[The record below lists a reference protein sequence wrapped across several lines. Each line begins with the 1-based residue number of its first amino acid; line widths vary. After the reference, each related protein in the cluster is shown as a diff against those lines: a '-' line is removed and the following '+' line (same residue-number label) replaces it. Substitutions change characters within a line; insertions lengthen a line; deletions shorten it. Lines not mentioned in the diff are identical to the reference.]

1 MSEISVQPV
10 VIVNGY
16 ARRTEVEIQNQL
28 REALGDQ
35 HNFITLYFSQKE
47 GEAHTNKAI
56 HFKDEKGEVFFYL
69 GQGINNDPTKLVQCL
84 FKAEALFYYFDK
96 GNNALQAST
105 FANLGNI
112 PDFVSDTIKSTVSQR
127 AGHNAPRYTAL
138 P

>member
-1 MSEISVQPV
+1 MPEISVQPV

-28 REALGDQ
+28 RGALGDQ

-84 FKAEALFYYFDK
+84 FKAEALFYYFNK
-96 GNNALQAST
+96 GSNALKAST
-105 FANLGNI
+105 FADLGSI
-112 PDFVSDTIKSTVSQR
+112 PGFVSDTIKSTVSQR